1 MKILMPEKKVRKR
14 ILLLILILSILVFL
28 FSNRNFRTLMTLQKE
43 KKRLQRYL
51 GVAKE
56 ENKELKRKLEMYKT
70 DPGYLEDLAREK
82 LGMIKPGEVKYK
94 FIDIDEF
101 GGKDKDKKR

>member
-51 GVAKE
+51 EVARE
-56 ENKELKRKLEMYKT
+56 ENKELKKKLEMHKN

-82 LGMIKPGEVKYK
+82 LGMIKPGEIKYK
-94 FIDIDEF
+94 FIDVEEF
-101 GGKDKDKKR
+101 ETKGKKKR

>member
-1 MKILMPEKKVRKR
+1 MKILMPERRARKR

-28 FSNRNFRTLMTLQKE
+28 FSNRNFRTLINLQKE
-43 KKRLQRYL
+43 KRRLQRYL
-51 GVAKE
+51 EVARE
-56 ENKELKRKLEMYKT
+56 ENAELKKRLEMYKN

-94 FIDIDEF
+94 FIDAEEF
-101 GGKDKDKKR
+101 GAKEKKR

>member
-1 MKILMPEKKVRKR
+1 MKILMPEKRVRKR

-43 KKRLQRYL
+43 KRRLQRYL
-51 GVAKE
+51 ELAKE
-56 ENKELKRKLEMYKT
+56 ENKELKKRLEMYKS

-94 FIDIDEF
+94 FIDAEEF
-101 GGKDKDKKR
+101 GTKKKK